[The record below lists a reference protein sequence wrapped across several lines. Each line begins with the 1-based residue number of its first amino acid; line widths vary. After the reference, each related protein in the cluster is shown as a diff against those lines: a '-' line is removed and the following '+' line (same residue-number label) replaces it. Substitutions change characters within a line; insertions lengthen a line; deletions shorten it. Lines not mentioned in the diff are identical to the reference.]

1 MTLLWE
7 NSLMFS
13 LLAASDKFCL
23 WTSGLVT
30 FGSTPSKRWTQFS
43 SNTISCIL
51 IPNLQKQQSSY
62 PAARVTEPKESAHPT
77 HSKTDLPLVMVKKS
91 TMFVVG
97 SNKGNKQKDPKSPMT
112 FSGGFFKTVWGHA
125 ISSRSI
131 LCLLDGEVT
140 GDVLGVL
147 IVVFWLQLVWGLH
160 AGYQHAINVFILVG
174 FFRVC
179 KTKIWLRILS
189 IACKEELKELDF
201 VLWLNYY
208 HVVLLDCFPL
218 FL

>member
-1 MTLLWE
+1 MLIGETLLWE

-30 FGSTPSKRWTQFS
+30 FGSTPSKRWIQFS

-51 IPNLQKQQSSY
+51 IPSLQKQQSSY
-62 PAARVTEPKESAHPT
+62 PAAHVTEPNLSLLTQHIAKPT
-77 HSKTDLPLVMVKKS
+77 YWPLVMVKRS
-91 TMFVVG
+91 TVFVVG
-97 SNKGNKQKDPKSPMT
+97 SNKGNKQRDPKSPMT
-112 FSGGFFKTVWGHA
+112 FSRGFFKTEWGHS

-131 LCLLDGEVT
+131 LCFLDGEVT

-147 IVVFWLQLVWGLH
+147 FVVFWLQLVWSLH
-160 AGYQHAINVFILVG
+160 AGDQHAVNVFILVG

-208 HVVLLDCFPL
+208 YHYKQS
-218 FL
+218 